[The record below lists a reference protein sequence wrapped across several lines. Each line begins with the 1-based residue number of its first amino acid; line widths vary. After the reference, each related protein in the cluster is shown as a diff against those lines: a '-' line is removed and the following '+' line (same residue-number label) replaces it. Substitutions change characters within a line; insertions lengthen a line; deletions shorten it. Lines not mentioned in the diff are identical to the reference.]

1 MGAYS
6 TLNITRKK
14 ALEIWIA
21 NITADPTTEEL
32 ERFMDNYLEPRLYNC
47 RIVADSD
54 EYNNDDE
61 I

>member
-6 TLNITRKK
+6 TLNITRSK
-14 ALEIWIA
+14 ALELWTLDRLKPPT
-21 NITADPTTEEL
+21 TADL
-32 ERFMDNYLEPRLYNC
+32 EIFMDGYLESRLYNC
-47 RIVADSD
+47 RIVADGD

>member
-1 MGAYS
+1 MGAYA

-14 ALEIWIA
+14 ALEIWISEQMSLP
-21 NITADPTTEEL
+21 NDQEL
-32 ERFMDNYLEPRLYNC
+32 ERFIDDYLEPRLFNC
-47 RIVADSD
+47 RIVADGD